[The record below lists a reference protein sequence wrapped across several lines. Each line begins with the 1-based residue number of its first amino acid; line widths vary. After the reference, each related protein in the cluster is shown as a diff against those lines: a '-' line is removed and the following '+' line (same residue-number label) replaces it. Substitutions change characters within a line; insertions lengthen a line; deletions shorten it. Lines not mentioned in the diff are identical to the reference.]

1 MPAPRKAIY
10 TRPLAASDKPRRIGR
25 CKCSRAGSGP
35 WTGTT
40 GQGKTRHVFS
50 KVVLLVRRARSVRTW
65 LLAVAS
71 RPEERPSLPA
81 WSTTARAGPS
91 CSFIISIKEFASDFS
106 SLFFL
111 HLMSLARRCMVV
123 SGYYMYLMSLARKE
137 MCLEPKSA
145 HRRRQS
151 GRLRAPPP
159 FFFFASGWRAR
170 LGCPSIYYQYS
181 EELDQTVVGR
191 KGHYASNKINPGR
204 NQRNI
209 HFIVPTDKN
218 KIQVKTESHSMR
230 PHAPHFCA
238 FPKQTKL
245 WTPTYCMGMAKQAT
259 TTLVRPS

>member
-1 MPAPRKAIY
+1 LPAPRKAIY

-159 FFFFASGWRAR
+159 FFFFCIWLACQTWM
-170 LGCPSIYYQYS
+170 S
-181 EELDQTVVGR
+181 EYILPIFRRVGPNR
-191 KGHYASNKINPGR
+191 
-204 NQRNI
+204 
-209 HFIVPTDKN
+209 
-218 KIQVKTESHSMR
+218 
-230 PHAPHFCA
+230 C
-238 FPKQTKL
+238 
-245 WTPTYCMGMAKQAT
+245 W
-259 TTLVRPS
+259 